1 MSVEYTK
8 YSLQSLIEM
17 NNGGKLVLPN
27 FQREFVWDENKQ
39 RGMLSSFLV
48 GLPIGSILN
57 IVGQKGDFASR
68 RLCENK
74 SSESSSQEREY
85 LLDGQQRISCLYSIF
100 SDIFAD
106 VDLFDQSYNNYFS
119 GLKYRWFININ
130 NIEIKDILGLKKLK
144 FNQKEFKELE
154 PDDVMPVLATK
165 KIWKSKGDN
174 NWYHPK
180 FKALN
185 QNGEQLSGFKKI
197 NFIADAA
204 CEEGLV
210 PLYEL
215 SEKPSNGLHNAILKK
230 LARKRIDEI
239 EAEIKNGDY
248 TYFEILG
255 HIDPEIQEKVDNGEQ
270 NELTGA
276 WLTLSAEW
284 STNVTNALS
293 DFLKNEIPVIQLP
306 KKEIGRAISV
316 FSSIN
321 EGGMKLDVYDLIVAR
336 SAQQSDE
343 KSLTERIIDE
353 INDSFEVPNSL
364 KNNLVGFDVNFWNP
378 NTFDLLEKNR
388 PSTTFKKHFLNALSL
403 YVHKAKGEQI
413 GTDHMKMNKIL
424 SLKPDEINDNL
435 NIVLKGLK
443 RTYLFLHTKCGLI
456 KLRDV
461 SYELMALPIFNIV
474 INDDKWNCVET
485 IKKIEY
491 WYWLSLFSGR
501 FRELQNTRAI
511 EDLSMLEAWLDNSQ
525 TNPFL
530 ARENYVL
537 NDFGYS
543 DYQKLAGKLEAP
555 APGAMKS
562 AILQFILSDQPVDFL
577 RNERLS
583 TWDLASKKDLRTNQE
598 RVQGGE
604 PIYCEVDSHHILPL
618 AGSLNLSDSSA
629 RLRENKKH
637 ILNSPLNYTYIL
649 SNTNRKIGS
658 KNFSDYKA
666 CIVDAAKGNHFL
678 PDFIGRG
685 DFSSDEE
692 YYDKF
697 LNLRYEKIRI
707 AINTELSK
715 LRN

>member
-39 RGMLSSFLV
+39 RSMLSSFLV

-74 SSESSSQEREY
+74 SSESTSQDREY

-100 SDIFAD
+100 SDIFGD
-106 VDLFDQSYNNYFS
+106 VNQFDESYYNYFS
-119 GLKYRWFININ
+119 DLKYRWFINIDN
-130 NIEIKDILGLKKLK
+130 SEGKDILGFKKLQ
-144 FNQKEFKELE
+144 FNPDEFKQLE
-154 PDDVMPVLATK
+154 PDDVMPVLVTK
-165 KIWKSKGDN
+165 KIWKSKGHN

-180 FKALN
+180 FKALDSN
-185 QNGEQLSGFKKI
+185 NEELCGFKKK
-197 NFIADAA
+197 NFIAEMA
-204 CEEGLV
+204 CEESLI

-215 SEKPSNGLHNAILKK
+215 SEKSSNGLHNAILKK

-239 EAEIKNGDY
+239 EAEIKNDDY

-255 HIDPEIQEKVDNGEQ
+255 HLDPEIQEKVDNDEQ
-270 NELTGA
+270 NELTDA
-276 WLTLSAEW
+276 WSTLSAEW

-293 DFLKNEIPVIQLP
+293 NFLKIEIPVIQLP

-336 SAQQSDE
+336 AAQQSDE

-353 INDSFEVPNSL
+353 IDTTCEVPPSL
-364 KNNLVGFDVNFWNP
+364 KNNLVGFDVSSWNP
-378 NTFDLLEKNR
+378 NTFDLLEKHR

-413 GTDHMKMNKIL
+413 GSDHMKMNKIL
-424 SLKPDEINDNL
+424 SLKSNEINDNL
-435 NIVLKGLK
+435 KIVLKGLK

-456 KLRDV
+456 KLGDV

-474 INDDKWNCVET
+474 INDAQWNCAET

-501 FRELQNTRAI
+501 FRELQNTRAV
-511 EDLSMLEAWLDNSQ
+511 EDLSMLEAWLSGQ
-525 TNPFL
+525 VNPFI
-530 ARENYVL
+530 AREKYVL

-543 DYQKLAGKLEAP
+543 DYKRLTGKLEAP
-555 APGAMKS
+555 APIAMKS

-577 RNERLS
+577 RNEQVS
-583 TWDLASKKDLRTNQE
+583 TWDLASKKDLRTDQE
-598 RVQGGE
+598 IVDGKNA
-604 PIYCEVDSHHILPL
+604 IYCEVDIHHILPL
-618 AGSLNLSDSSA
+618 AGNLSLLESSSK
-629 RLRENKKH
+629 LREDKRH
-637 ILNSPLNYTYIL
+637 ILNSPLNYTCIL
-649 SNTNRKIGS
+649 SHTNRKIGP
-658 KNFSDYKA
+658 KNFSDYKS
-666 CIVDAAKGNHFL
+666 CILDAAKGNHYL
-678 PDFIGRG
+678 PDFIDRNN
-685 DFSSDEE
+685 FLSDEE
-692 YYDKF
+692 YYDEF
-697 LNLRYEKIRI
+697 LKLRYERI
-707 AINTELSK
+707 KVAINTELLK